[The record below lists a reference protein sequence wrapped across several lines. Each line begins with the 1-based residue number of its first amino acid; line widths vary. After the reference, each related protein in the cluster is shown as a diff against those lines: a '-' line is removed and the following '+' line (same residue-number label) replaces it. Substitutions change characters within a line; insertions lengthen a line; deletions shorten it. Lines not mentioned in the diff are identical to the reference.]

1 MGKSIVIVYKLGY
14 PKHILYEGAVT
25 LRNASI
31 FREHFLLHKWNYLL
45 GSILLSISL
54 ILQLWVPM
62 LLKEFT
68 DGLQNESIKVPE
80 LWELALW
87 FTIAGIGTFLFR
99 SSGRIYIFRMSRILE
114 RDLRTQLFSHW
125 EKMQAEYYQNQ
136 RIGNLMAHAVN
147 DVNILRQVGMQGFF
161 QMVEAAVLITIAVIM
176 MAGTINLYLTLL
188 VLLPLPG
195 LTYIAYRFRTKIQ
208 THSLKVQ
215 EAIGTLTSRVQEFC
229 AGISV
234 IKTYVQE
241 EEETLKF
248 AKENKSNVEVNK
260 QLIRS
265 NSLFTSLSQGI
276 IGLSYLLSIVVGSI
290 LVMKGTITLGDF
302 VAFNTY
308 LSMLIGPIENIG
320 KVINL
325 LQQGKAADYRI
336 RHVLSTEP
344 EIKDEEQVVPL
355 PFIRGNIRIRNLS
368 FKYQRNKG
376 YALSNINVTI
386 PEGTRLAI
394 VGKVGSGK
402 STLVNLLLRLYNPP
416 KNTIFIDHH
425 DIRDVPLKTLRS
437 SIAYVPQDNF
447 LFSETI
453 KDNIAFDP
461 NSYQDEQ
468 IYYAARQAHIYDDIM
483 DCSNKFDTE
492 LGERGLSLSGG
503 QRQRVSIARALIKSS
518 PIIIFDDSLSAVDS
532 KTEANILKTLRTEMK
547 GRTSIIISHRI
558 STIQDADQIIV
569 MDNGEIVERGTH
581 LTLIKENGIY
591 KKMYDQQTTE
601 LTLVQS
607 KFPSIQERKILIK
620 RRRG

>member
-1 MGKSIVIVYKLGY
+1 MIVCKLGY
-14 PKHILYEGAVT
+14 PKHILFEGAVT
-25 LRNASI
+25 MRNASI

-68 DGLQNESIKVPE
+68 DGLQNESIKVSE

-87 FTIAGIGTFLFR
+87 FTILGIGTFLFR

-161 QMVEAAVLITIAVIM
+161 QMVEAAVLITIALIM

-208 THSLKVQ
+208 IHSLKVQ

-229 AGISV
+229 SGISV

-260 QLIRS
+260 HLIRA

-290 LVMKGTITLGDF
+290 LVMKSTITLGDF

-336 RHVLSTEP
+336 RQVLSTET
-344 EIKDEEQVVPL
+344 EIKDEEQVLPL
-355 PFIRGNIRIRNLS
+355 TFIKGNIKIKNLS
-368 FKYQRNKG
+368 FKYQLNTE
-376 YALSNINVTI
+376 YALRNINVSI
-386 PEGTRLAI
+386 PKGTSLAI

-416 KNTIFIDHH
+416 KNTIYIDQH

-461 NSYQDEQ
+461 KSYHDEQ
-468 IYYAARQAHIYDDIM
+468 IFHAARQAHIYNDIM
-483 DCSNKFDTE
+483 DCPEQFSTE

-503 QRQRVSIARALIKSS
+503 QRQRVSIARALIKPS
-518 PIIIFDDSLSAVDS
+518 PIMIFDHSLSAVDS
-532 KTEANILKTLRTEMK
+532 KTEANILRTLRTEMK

-581 LTLIKENGIY
+581 LTLLRENGIY

-607 KFPSIQERKILIK
+607 KFPSIHERKILIK